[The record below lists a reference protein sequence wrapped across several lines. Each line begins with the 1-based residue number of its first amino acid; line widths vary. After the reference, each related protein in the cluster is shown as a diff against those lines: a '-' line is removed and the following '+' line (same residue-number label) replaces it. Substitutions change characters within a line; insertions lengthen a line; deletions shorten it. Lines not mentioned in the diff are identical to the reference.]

1 MRLPPDNCDSSR
13 CHNKADELYRFR
25 PYLLMLAR
33 LQFDDL
39 LQAKLD
45 ESDIVQQ
52 TLLEAHHSLATFRG
66 QSHCEMAAWLRQILA
81 RNLADEIKRFRR
93 GKRDVRMEQSLQV
106 VLNEST
112 IRVQRWLST
121 DDQSPSEYAIVNE
134 QLLLLATALLQLPED
149 QRKAVEMRMIQGLSF
164 AEVANRLGRNEVAA
178 ASLFRRGIKKLREM
192 IRGNSEG

>member
-1 MRLPPDNCDSSR
+1 MHLPPDNCDSSR

-33 LQFDDL
+33 LQFDGL

-52 TLLEAHHSLATFRG
+52 TLLEAHHSLAAFRG
-66 QSHCEMAAWLRQILA
+66 QSHGEMAAWLRQILA
-81 RNLADEIKRFRR
+81 RNLADEVKRFRR

-149 QRKAVEMRMIQGLSF
+149 QRKAVEMRMFGGSVLPRYHD
-164 AEVANRLGRNEVAA
+164 AEPETAFVTIGV
-178 ASLFRRGIKKLREM
+178 SL
-192 IRGNSEG
+192 